1 MLCFATCPGPLVIY
15 LLITPLLP
23 SFTTQMTDT
32 SHYFQWLN
40 PGRSWIILVP
50 LLVGFEGL
58 VAFHVYEASS
68 WCSNT
73 TSPPRLFGNRTA
85 AVAFLRTFLTGALTF
100 WRLYFM
106 ALYVEG
112 VLLVS
117 TGRSGVLLPR
127 QY

>member
-1 MLCFATCPGPLVIY
+1 MGLLVESARWCPGI
-15 LLITPLLP
+15 LIAL
-23 SFTTQMTDT
+23 SWADT
-32 SHYFQWLN
+32 RY

-58 VAFHVYEASS
+58 VAFNVYEASS
-68 WCSNT
+68 WCSNP

-85 AVAFLRTFLTGALTF
+85 AVAFLRTFLTGALAF

-112 VLLVS
+112 VLLVA
-117 TGRSGVLLPR
+117 TGRSGVLLTR